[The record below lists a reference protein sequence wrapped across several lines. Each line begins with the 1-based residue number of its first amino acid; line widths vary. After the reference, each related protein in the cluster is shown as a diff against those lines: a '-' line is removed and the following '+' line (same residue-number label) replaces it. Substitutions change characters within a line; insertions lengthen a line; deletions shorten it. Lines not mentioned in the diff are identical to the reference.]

1 MLHLNLQIWTVWLP
15 AVWQL
20 FPAFSKG
27 VWRCP
32 SLFNTFIFLTYTVI
46 LTSVFFTNWA
56 KALKILIR
64 GKTNHTLL
72 FWDVGHT
79 SVIQWKLQAF
89 LKILAYPIFLG
100 WLKSVNI
107 SVEKIYLKNCR
118 GILLIPSISN
128 YFFCFQGPLVK
139 QTISL
144 VVECNT
150 PTESIKLIKRAI
162 SGYLLNLMKCFLV
175 VLEQVSFF
183 MLIIASVTL
192 SLFFC
197 FLKLLGNCQYWQAH
211 LHIIVNSEYYCTFSV
226 NTLLWIWFGLV
237 FLFVSIYTL
246 LL

>member
-1 MLHLNLQIWTVWLP
+1 M
-15 AVWQL
+15 
-20 FPAFSKG
+20 
-27 VWRCP
+27 
-32 SLFNTFIFLTYTVI
+32 
-46 LTSVFFTNWA
+46 
-56 KALKILIR
+56 
-64 GKTNHTLL
+64 
-72 FWDVGHT
+72 
-79 SVIQWKLQAF
+79 
-89 LKILAYPIFLG
+89 
-100 WLKSVNI
+100 
-107 SVEKIYLKNCR
+107 
-118 GILLIPSISN
+118 
-128 YFFCFQGPLVK
+128 K

-183 MLIIASVTL
+183 MLIIASVIL